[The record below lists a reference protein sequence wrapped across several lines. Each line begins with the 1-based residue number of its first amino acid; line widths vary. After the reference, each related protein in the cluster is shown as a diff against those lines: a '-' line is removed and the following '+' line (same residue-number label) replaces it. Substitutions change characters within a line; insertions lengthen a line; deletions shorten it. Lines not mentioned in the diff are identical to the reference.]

1 MPYDAVG
8 VAIFMAYGDSNL
20 LERLQPD
27 GARAIRFFFPR
38 GQPCLVCW
46 LVGPPKWREAS
57 LPVAVPI
64 PGPAL
69 GCFCACALGRHAP
82 RWRRHMTPRATRPRV
97 TPPLTTNLL
106 GPSQT
111 NKPTNKAAGRVTER
125 SKFNSLSLES
135 GLNQRSEAT
144 QKASP
149 TQVPVFSSK
158 NTPAGGAKQLA
169 AKIPAGAGPP
179 PCAPANGRP
188 GFPFGFLGAGGR
200 FPKARRGRV
209 FIAEFFFFFFLK
221 S

>member
-1 MPYDAVG
+1 MPHDAVS
-8 VAIFMAYGDSNL
+8 ATLFMAYGDSNL

-46 LVGPPKWREAS
+46 LVSPPKWRETS

-97 TPPLTTNLL
+97 KPPLTTNLL

-111 NKPTNKAAGRVTER
+111 RNLLTKPPGG
-125 SKFNSLSLES
+125 SQQD
-135 GLNQRSEAT
+135 LNT
-144 QKASP
+144 PQKR
-149 TQVPVFSSK
+149 K
-158 NTPAGGAKQLA
+158 NTPK
-169 AKIPAGAGPP
+169 
-179 PCAPANGRP
+179 
-188 GFPFGFLGAGGR
+188 
-200 FPKARRGRV
+200 RRGKKQFV
-209 FIAEFFFFFFLK
+209 FRAYARK
-221 S
+221 TK